1 MATVANQK
9 WICIHKPRMDRNFL
23 TVSNR
28 DWMTANKT
36 LTPYGLQLYLF
47 LAANADGYQFALS
60 PEYAEQSAG
69 IRRTTFYEYL
79 RRLEIYGYLVW
90 KGGNMYDFYT
100 SPRPE
105 SERTHPDSHASEM
118 IVFDDD
124 TPCEQIQSSESAGQK
139 ENPQSES
146 INPQAERFYSHRDI
160 EIYNKYMDR
169 QQEITETNSADVS
182 AKAET
187 TASIAKASKPIVY
200 DGFVF

>member
-1 MATVANQK
+1 MPTVANQK
-9 WICIHKPRMDRNFL
+9 WIRIHKPRMDRNFL

-124 TPCEQIQSSESAGQK
+124 TLCEQIQSSESAGQK
-139 ENPQSES
+139 ENPQGES
-146 INPQAERFYSHRDI
+146 INPQAERFYSHTDI

-182 AKAET
+182 AKAEP
-187 TASIAKASKPIVY
+187 TASIVKASKPIVY

>member
-1 MATVANQK
+1 MPTVANQK

-23 TVSNR
+23 TVSNA

-79 RRLEIYGYLVW
+79 RKLEICGYLVW
-90 KGGNMYDFYT
+90 RVGNVYDFYT
-100 SPRPE
+100 SPRPAN
-105 SERTHPDSHASEM
+105 ERTHPDNHASEK

-124 TPCEQIQSSESAGQK
+124 TLSERIQSSESARQK
-139 ENPQSES
+139 ENPQGES
-146 INPQAERFYSHRDI
+146 MNPQAEQFCSHTDI
-160 EIYNKYMDR
+160 EIYNKYRDR
-169 QQEITETNSADVS
+169 QQEITEINSASGS
-182 AKAET
+182 AYAEPP
-187 TASIAKASKPIVY
+187 AAIVKVSKPIVY